1 MRKWIEV
8 LENFSLVALVLLIL
22 LVKVVI
28 GIQRLKAVLLSLGV
42 LLKC

>member
-8 LENFSLVALVLLIL
+8 LEKFSLVALILLM

-28 GIQRLKAVLLSLGV
+28 GIQGLKAVLLSLGV

>member
-8 LENFSLVALVLLIL
+8 LENFSLIALVLLI